1 MTCTNCGAQTFDGCL
16 HTCPSVVVQP
26 GYSNVIDRVNA
37 AQASVS
43 VHGDTTGY
51 CLECGSPVFLGITHY
66 CIGPPSASDSQ
77 VGGSHYTDMAIQPG
91 EYAQK
96 NGLGFYEGCVVKY
109 VSRYKHKGGAEDLRK
124 AMHCL
129 ELILEGLE

>member
-1 MTCTNCGAQTFDGCL
+1 MTDSTIDYLNSYDR
-16 HTCPSVVVQP
+16 
-26 GYSNVIDRVNA
+26 VIDRVND
-37 AQASVS
+37 AQASAS
-43 VHGDTTGY
+43 DYRDGAIGHCAD
-51 CLECGSPVFLGITHY
+51 CGSPIFGGINHY
-66 CIGPPSASDSQ
+66 CPMPPSASASQ

-91 EYAQK
+91 EYAQE